1 MFFSSGLSNYSISLF
16 HLFNHAFFK
25 ALLFLGM
32 GSIIHSLNDEQD
44 FRRMGGLIRLLPFTY
59 VVVMIGSM
67 SLMGMPFLTGFYSK
81 DFLLEFSYVKF
92 SIDGIFFYFLGIFAA
107 FFSAYYSIR
116 LIYWV
121 FITKSNFY
129 KVNLEFIHEPK
140 FFMKMPLFVLSFCSI
155 FIGYL
160 FSESMNGIGNIV
172 FNTSIYINIINYNYY
187 EAEFSLFFVKY
198 IPLVVSI
205 FGIIVFFIFLKY
217 KNIYFYLIFETKYIY
232 IYKFFVKAMYFDILY
247 IDSFFL
253 FVLNTSYIYIYK
265 YVEKRML
272 EFFFLFLLVK
282 IYKFIYEDFKKKF
295 VNLIFVSFIF
305 IFYFYSQIAYFFEYY
320 LVNFEYAEF
329 LCLIIFL
336 DFFWFGK
343 GLYLKKKK

>member
-1 MFFSSGLSNYSISLF
+1 
-16 HLFNHAFFK
+16 
-25 ALLFLGM
+25 
-32 GSIIHSLNDEQD
+32 
-44 FRRMGGLIRLLPFTY
+44 
-59 VVVMIGSM
+59 
-67 SLMGMPFLTGFYSK
+67 
-81 DFLLEFSYVKF
+81 
-92 SIDGIFFYFLGIFAA
+92 
-107 FFSAYYSIR
+107 
-116 LIYWV
+116 
-121 FITKSNFY
+121 
-129 KVNLEFIHEPK
+129 
-140 FFMKMPLFVLSFCSI
+140 MKMPLFVLSFCSI